1 MNECIF
7 LFHIITILV
16 FTLVA
21 FRLGKMALGSWL
33 CIQVLSANLFVM
45 KQVVLFGFHVTCSDV
60 FAIGSILSLNLM
72 QEYFGPEEAK
82 KTTTHCFYFML
93 FFAILSQIHLI
104 YGPSM
109 QDTTQKAYETV
120 LAPAPRLLFASLLTF
135 FLVQKI
141 DIRLFGKLKTY
152 MPSSSFA
159 LRTFFS
165 LLVSQFLDTLL
176 FSYIGLY
183 GLVYSISDMIFLSF
197 VIKAFVI
204 CVLFPLTHLSRK
216 WIQPKEFKI

>member
-7 LFHIITILV
+7 LFHTITILL
-16 FTLVA
+16 FTLLS

-33 CIQVLSANLFVM
+33 CIQVLCANLFVL
-45 KQVVLFGFHVTCSDV
+45 KQIVLFGFHVTCSDV
-60 FAIGSILSLNLM
+60 FAVGSILSLNLL
-72 QEYFGPEEAK
+72 QEHFGPKETK
-82 KTTTHCFYFML
+82 KIASLCFYFML
-93 FFAILSQIHLI
+93 FFAILSQVHLL
-104 YGPSM
+104 YSPSP
-109 QDTTQKAYETV
+109 QDSVQKAYEDI
-120 LAPAPRLLFASLLTF
+120 LSPAPRLLFASLLTF
-135 FLVQKI
+135 FIVQKI
-141 DIRLFGKLKTY
+141 DIHLFGKLKAY

-165 LLVSQFLDTLL
+165 LLASQFLDTLL

-183 GLVYSISDMIFLSF
+183 GLVYSLYDMIFLSF

-216 WIQPKEFKI
+216 WIEPKESAT